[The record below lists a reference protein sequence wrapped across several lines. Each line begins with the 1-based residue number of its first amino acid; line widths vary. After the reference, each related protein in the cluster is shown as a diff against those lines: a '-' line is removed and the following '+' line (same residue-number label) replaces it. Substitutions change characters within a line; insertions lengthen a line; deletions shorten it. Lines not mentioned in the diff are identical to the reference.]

1 MKIFPME
8 RYIFNPG
15 IRFAYITARYQ
26 AKSAVTDKLT
36 GHTHTSATAIN
47 NSRNAARETPEPITR
62 FSFFDSSTVRISG
75 FTSNSSGSN
84 YKVEGSVEGK
94 RQLPV
99 RCWNEPQLMGSSDN
113 LNCALPPTMGCV
125 FYSFSI
131 PPMSYHDFHG
141 CLSTGCA
148 PSRVTSSGCCG
159 RPATPPRAG
168 GSPPC
173 SPFWHRS
180 DPLWSR
186 RRRHSCV

>member
-99 RCWNEPQLMGSSDN
+99 RC
-113 LNCALPPTMGCV
+113 
-125 FYSFSI
+125 
-131 PPMSYHDFHG
+131 
-141 CLSTGCA
+141 
-148 PSRVTSSGCCG
+148 
-159 RPATPPRAG
+159 
-168 GSPPC
+168 
-173 SPFWHRS
+173 
-180 DPLWSR
+180 
-186 RRRHSCV
+186 